1 MGLIV
6 KFEVS
11 CNQCWKT
18 IIFTTTGNFI
28 DSIGMAIPEG
38 WGEPYPTDD
47 DYLLCPDCLKDHEKY
62 FPIIKK

>member
-1 MGLIV
+1 MARKQGRVGLIV

-28 DSIGMAIPEG
+28 DSIGMAIPRV
-38 WGEPYPTDD
+38 GENLIPQMMIIY
-47 DYLLCPDCLKDHEKY
+47 YV
-62 FPIIKK
+62 PIV